1 MTWLGILIAFAVAL
15 AAFPFLRERQR
26 SAMSPALRK
35 QAEGRFAKLSDGQT
49 HYRWSGGS
57 RGPVIVAVHGLT
69 TPAIVWNAVTPIL
82 TGLGFRVLS
91 YDLYGRGFSDAPRD
105 KQNLD
110 FFVRQLDELLT
121 DQQVTDNIT
130 LMGYSMGGS
139 IVTAFAATQSHRIAR
154 VLLIAP
160 AGVETN
166 ETPFD
171 RACRIVPV
179 IGDWAHSM
187 FATARA
193 RRGTDKPP
201 AIADIQDFQLARRGY
216 MPSVLSSR
224 RYALSETLEAAHRK
238 LGREDVPVWGFWGRE
253 DSVIP
258 LSAMGTL
265 VRWNRA
271 VRNHD
276 FATADHGLPYTHA
289 NKLGAAIA
297 EMLRDPD

>member
-1 MTWLGILIAFAVAL
+1 MTWLVILIAFAAAL
-15 AAFPFLRERQR
+15 AVFPFLRERQR
-26 SAMSPALRK
+26 IAMTPALRK
-35 QAEGRFAKLSDGQT
+35 KAEGQFAKLSDGLT
-49 HYRWSGGS
+49 HYSWSGGA

-69 TPAIVWNAVTPIL
+69 TPGIVWSAVTPIL

-91 YDLYGRGFSDAPRD
+91 YDLYGRGFSDAARG

-110 FFVRQLDELLT
+110 FFVRQLDELLA
-121 DQQVTDNIT
+121 DQKVSDNIT

-139 IVTAFAATQSHRIAR
+139 IVTAFAAAQTHRIAR

-160 AGVETN
+160 AGIELN

-171 RACRIVPV
+171 RFCRIVPFV
-179 IGDWAHSM
+179 GDWAHSM
-187 FATARA
+187 FGAARA
-193 RRGTDKPP
+193 GRGAAKPH
-201 AIADIQDFQLARRGY
+201 AIADMQDFQLARRGY

-224 RYALSETLEAAHRK
+224 RYALNQTLEAAHRK

-253 DSVIP
+253 DGVIP

-271 VRNHD
+271 VRNSD
-276 FATADHGLPYTHA
+276 FASADHGLTYTHA
-289 NKLGAAIA
+289 DELGAAVA